1 MTLTELFASEF
12 LAKVVIKALVVG
24 VLVSLCASL
33 LGVSLVLKRFSMI
46 GDALSHMGFGTL
58 SLATILNLQN
68 YSMEISLPLVII
80 TAIFLLRLGENAKI
94 KGDTAIAVV
103 STGSIAIGS
112 ILYNYSGNRSADI
125 CNSLFG
131 NSTIITINNKDLAL
145 SVVLSVLVL
154 GLFAVFYNRI
164 FAMTF
169 DENFAKSSGIKSDI
183 YKTLIAV
190 LASVT
195 IVVGMK
201 LMGSIM
207 ISGLIVFPSLTSMR
221 VFKSFRSVVISTG
234 IIAVVCFVIGF
245 FTACRFSYQS
255 GATIVTVD
263 VLAFLIFF
271 AIGTVVSYIK
281 KKKESSEVSASRA
294 I

>member
-68 YSMEISLPLVII
+68 YSMEISLPLIII

-190 LASVT
+190 LAAVT

-281 KKKESSEVSASRA
+281 KKKESPEVSASRA